1 MPGKLAYII
10 FVDEGRPDNSLP
22 GGGGPVDP
30 GYGRPDIGWGRPD
43 QGLPGFPGRPDNSLP
58 GMGGRPSVP
67 IYNPPGF
74 WGPNDPRPGQGLPGA
89 PPTAGQGPGFPTNPI
104 ELPEGTKVIVV
115 WIPGLG
121 YVYVPVGGGQP
132 DQGLP
137 EAPDAEPK

>member
-43 QGLPGFPGRPDNSLP
+43 QGLPGFPGRPDQGLP
-58 GMGGRPSVP
+58 GFPGRPTPP
-67 IYNPPGF
+67 IYNPPGLGGGQLPI
-74 WGPNDPRPGQGLPGA
+74 WGAPGRPDQGLPGEGGGI
-89 PPTAGQGPGFPTNPI
+89 PTHPI
-104 ELPEGTKVIVV
+104 EVPEGTKVIVV

-121 YVYVPVGGGQP
+121 YVYVPVGGGKP

-137 EAPDAEPK
+137 GEGEPEPK